1 MNQIK
6 EEHIPPPC
14 PSGVGLLCNLKCWR
28 PIWQQILSLPAGY
41 AEIPSRWKIA
51 KSTNMEVPCTRSAM
65 LQRWHLAK
73 EQISHAP
80 VLPPLLGSAMLWF
93 LNNRIHSEILL
104 ALPFEERE
112 IAPPKLEFVRL
123 QSHQLLHKLKTRSS
137 PPISLTAG

>member
-1 MNQIK
+1 
-6 EEHIPPPC
+6 
-14 PSGVGLLCNLKCWR
+14 
-28 PIWQQILSLPAGY
+28 
-41 AEIPSRWKIA
+41 
-51 KSTNMEVPCTRSAM
+51 M

-123 QSHQLLHKLKTRSS
+123 QSHQLLHKAEDTIEFAYFFNSGL
-137 PPISLTAG
+137 ISILSVFPTAGLLPGVGAHYCVRMRLLQVAAHGF